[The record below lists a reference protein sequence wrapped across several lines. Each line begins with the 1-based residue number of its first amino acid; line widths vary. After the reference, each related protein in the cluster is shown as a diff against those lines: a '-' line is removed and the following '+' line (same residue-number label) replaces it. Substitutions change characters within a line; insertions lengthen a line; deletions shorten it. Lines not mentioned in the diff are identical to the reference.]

1 MTLRRLDAV
10 RGRPKLN
17 LPKLGPRP
25 KLNLPK
31 LGPRPKLNLPVRGKF
46 TNFARKPIK
55 Q

>member
-25 KLNLPK
+25 T
-31 LGPRPKLNLPVRGKF
+31 LNLPVRGKF